1 MAQYY
6 IITGN
11 EKTGPFDI
19 ITMIKKIKNG
29 TVKRDTQIIEG
40 ESAPRSAADID
51 ELSEIVLEAEGKETS
66 VTPTFRNI
74 NTSLDLKRSLTI
86 GWRFLIENQM
96 SVAYA
101 GVLLA
106 AMLVLGFVLSYI
118 PFLGYIA
125 VFAAGYVLYSAYFVY
140 VLRTYRGQHIDLAYV
155 IKKVSRN
162 LHSLVMAGLIAT
174 IVISA
179 SISLSVS
186 ISYYFL
192 LLTIPGLFVWMG
204 LIFAPLLITEGDLN
218 FATAISLSR
227 ERVKT
232 LPMDSIGVLFGLVVI
247 NYAAAICFVAP
258 LIFTLPITV
267 GAIVEIYEELF
278 SH

>member
-11 EKTGPFDI
+11 EKSGPFDI

-29 TVKRDTQIIEG
+29 TIKRDTQIIEG
-40 ESAPRSAADID
+40 ESAPRAAADID
-51 ELSEIVLEAEGKETS
+51 ELSEILLEAEGKETS
-66 VTPTFRNI
+66 VTPTFRNT
-74 NTSLDLKRSLTI
+74 NAHLDLKRSLTI
-86 GWRFLIENQM
+86 GWKFLLENQM

-101 GVLLA
+101 GALLA
-106 AMLVLGFVLSYI
+106 VMLVLGYGLSYI

-125 VFAAGYVLYSAYFVY
+125 VFAAGYVLYSAYFIY
-140 VLRTYRGQHIDLAYV
+140 ALRAYRGQHIDIAY
-155 IKKVSRN
+155 IMKKVMRN
-162 LHSLVMAGLIAT
+162 LHSLVITGLVAT

-179 SISLSVS
+179 SIALSVH
-186 ISYYFL
+186 ITYYFM
-192 LLTIPGLFVWMG
+192 LLTIPGLFVWTG
-204 LIFAPLLITEGDLN
+204 LIFAPLLITEGDMN
-218 FATAISLSR
+218 FATAITLSR
-227 ERVKT
+227 SRVKT
-232 LPMDSIGVLFGLVVI
+232 LPIDSIGVLFGLVVI
-247 NYAAAICFVAP
+247 NYMAAICLVAP